1 MKKNI
6 VYLNLDD
13 LQKLYGLSPKLLKKL
28 KKKRKKRKKGQKG
41 IKFDKIKDS
50 QMPGVQYQSFKNN
63 NSNLD
68 TQFLKDQIKS
78 IEDKQNKLLI
88 TDVQPNMVNNKLL
101 MDLKQDNANI
111 KTGLVKMYNDA
122 GSSYNYTYDAIN
134 ELQSSIKSIKN
145 NLTDPF
151 YKKSGNFTVNTRD
164 NIGDFSNNNNLSD
177 PNQKEEDKQTYNRLS
192 QISEEIETP
201 SLFTNIEL
209 SSLFYDEV
217 PDVMQPN
224 TEQEK
229 PEVITE
235 NITEDLPDETLSFS
249 SKKDRVT
256 SEKNHFSDETA
267 SFIEEEKEII
277 NDKLEFVTPTKLP
290 NEDGRTYKG
299 RVEYERK
306 KFYGEPIRADQRR
319 RYEPKTELFE

>member
-28 KKKRKKRKKGQKG
+28 KKKKKKRKKGQKG

-217 PDVMQPN
+217 PDVMQPIA
-224 TEQEK
+224 EQDK

-235 NITEDLPDETLSFS
+235 NITEDLPDET
-249 SKKDRVT
+249 
-256 SEKNHFSDETA
+256 A

-277 NDKLEFVTPTKLP
+277 NDKPEFVAPERQLG
-290 NEDGRTYKG
+290 EDGRTYKG

-306 KFYGEPIRADQRR
+306 NFYGEPIRADQRR

>member
-28 KKKRKKRKKGQKG
+28 KKKRKKKKKAKKDIQ
-41 IKFDKIKDS
+41 FDKIKDS

-111 KTGLVKMYNDA
+111 KSGLVKMYNDA

-134 ELQSSIKSIKN
+134 DLQSSIKSIKN
-145 NLTDPF
+145 NLTNPF
-151 YKKSGNFTVNTRD
+151 YKKDGNFNVNRQD
-164 NIGDFSNNNNLSD
+164 NVGDFSSNNNLSD

-217 PDVMQPN
+217 PDVMQPIAEEEKQV
-224 TEQEK
+224 TEDQ

-235 NITEDLPDETLSFS
+235 NITEDLP
-249 SKKDRVT
+249 
-256 SEKNHFSDETA
+256 DETA

-277 NDKLEFVTPTKLP
+277 NDKPEFVKPERQLG
-290 NEDGRTYKG
+290 EDGRTYNG

-306 KFYGEPIRADQRR
+306 KFYGEPIRNDQRR
-319 RYEPKTELFE
+319 RYEPKSELF

>member
-111 KTGLVKMYNDA
+111 KSGLVRMCNEA
-122 GSSYNYTYDAIN
+122 GSSYNYTFDAIN
-134 ELQSSIKSIKN
+134 DLQSSISGMKN
-145 NLTDPF
+145 NDKVDMIERVVNILIDPQ
-151 YKKSGNFTVNTRD
+151 YNTPINFTVNRRD
-164 NIGDFSNNNNLSD
+164 IIGDFSSNNTLSD
-177 PNQKEEDKQTYNRLS
+177 ANKQEEDKQTYNRLS
-192 QISEEIETP
+192 
-201 SLFTNIEL
+201 
-209 SSLFYDEV
+209 
-217 PDVMQPN
+217 
-224 TEQEK
+224 
-229 PEVITE
+229 
-235 NITEDLPDETLSFS
+235 
-249 SKKDRVT
+249 
-256 SEKNHFSDETA
+256 
-267 SFIEEEKEII
+267 
-277 NDKLEFVTPTKLP
+277 
-290 NEDGRTYKG
+290 
-299 RVEYERK
+299 
-306 KFYGEPIRADQRR
+306 
-319 RYEPKTELFE
+319 

>member
-78 IEDKQNKLLI
+78 ILDKHNKLLI

-101 MDLKQDNANI
+101 MDLKQDNEKI
-111 KTGLVKMYNDA
+111 TSGLVKMYNDA

-134 ELQSSIKSIKN
+134 DLQSSIKSIKN
-145 NLTDPF
+145 NLTNPF
-151 YKKSGNFTVNTRD
+151 YKKDGNFNVNRQD
-164 NIGDFSNNNNLSD
+164 NVGDFSSNNNLSD

-201 SLFTNIEL
+201 PLSTNIDL
-209 SSLFYDEV
+209 NSLFYDEV
-217 PDVMQPN
+217 PDVMQPI
-224 TEQEK
+224 TEQDK

-235 NITEDLPDETLSFS
+235 NITEDLPDET
-249 SKKDRVT
+249 
-256 SEKNHFSDETA
+256 A

-277 NDKLEFVTPTKLP
+277 NDKPEFVKPERQLG
-290 NEDGRTYKG
+290 EDGRTYNG

-306 KFYGEPIRADQRR
+306 NFYGQPIRSEQRR
-319 RYEPKTELFE
+319 RYEPQEGLFKK

>member
-50 QMPGVQYQSFKNN
+50 QMPGVQYFKTN

-101 MDLKQDNANI
+101 TDLKQDNENI
-111 KTGLVKMYNDA
+111 KSGVRKMYNEV

-145 NLTDPF
+145 KLTDPF
-151 YKKSGNFTVNTRD
+151 YKKGGNFNVNRQD

-177 PNQKEEDKQTYNRLS
+177 PNEKEEDKQTYNRLS
-192 QISEEIETP
+192 QLSGEIETP
-201 SLFTNIEL
+201 SLSTNIDL
-209 SSLFYDEV
+209 NSLFYDEV
-217 PDVMQPN
+217 PDVMQSIV
-224 TEQEK
+224 EQPK
-229 PEVITE
+229 PV
-235 NITEDLPDETLSFS
+235 NEDPSNETLSFS
-249 SKKDRVT
+249 
-256 SEKNHFSDETA
+256 NETKEEET
-267 SFIEEEKEII
+267 SFIEPESEII
-277 NDKLEFVTPTKLP
+277 GGPVIDKPPFVPPEMELG
-290 NEDGRTYKG
+290 EDGRTYKS
-299 RVEYERK
+299 RVEYFRK
-306 KFYGEPIRADQRR
+306 KHYGEKIRASQRR
-319 RYEPKTELFE
+319 RYEPQEGLF

>member
-28 KKKRKKRKKGQKG
+28 KKKKKKKKKGQKG

-68 TQFLKDQIKS
+68 TQFLKDQIKN

-134 ELQSSIKSIKN
+134 DLQSSIKSIKN

-201 SLFTNIEL
+201 PLSTNIDL
-209 SSLFYDEV
+209 NSLFYDEV
-217 PDVMQPN
+217 PDVMQPI
-224 TEQEK
+224 TEQDK

-235 NITEDLPDETLSFS
+235 NITEDLPDET
-249 SKKDRVT
+249 
-256 SEKNHFSDETA
+256 A
-267 SFIEEEKEII
+267 SFIEEEKETIS
-277 NDKLEFVTPTKLP
+277 DKPEFVTPTRQP
-290 NEDGRTYKG
+290 GEDGRTFKG

-306 KFYGEPIRADQRR
+306 KFYGEPIRSGQRR
-319 RYEPKTELFE
+319 RYEPKSELFE

>member
-50 QMPGVQYQSFKNN
+50 QMPGVQYFKTN

-88 TDVQPNMVNNKLL
+88 TDVQPNMVNNNKLL
-101 MDLKQDNANI
+101 MDLKQDNENI
-111 KTGLVKMYNDA
+111 KSGVRKMYNEV

-134 ELQSSIKSIKN
+134 DLQSSIKSIKN
-145 NLTDPF
+145 KLTDPF
-151 YKKSGNFTVNTRD
+151 YKQGGNFNVNRQD

-209 SSLFYDEV
+209 ISLFYDNT
-217 PDVMQPN
+217 PDVMQPIV
-224 TEQEK
+224 EEEK
-229 PEVITE
+229 QVNEGPPEVITE
-235 NITEDLPDETLSFS
+235 ET
-249 SKKDRVT
+249 
-256 SEKNHFSDETA
+256 
-267 SFIEEEKEII
+267 SFIEPESEII
-277 NDKLEFVTPTKLP
+277 GGPVIDKPPFVPPEMELG
-290 NEDGRTYKG
+290 EDGRTYKS
-299 RVEYERK
+299 RVEYFRK
-306 KFYGEPIRADQRR
+306 KHYGEKIRASQRR
-319 RYEPKTELFE
+319 RYEPQEGLF